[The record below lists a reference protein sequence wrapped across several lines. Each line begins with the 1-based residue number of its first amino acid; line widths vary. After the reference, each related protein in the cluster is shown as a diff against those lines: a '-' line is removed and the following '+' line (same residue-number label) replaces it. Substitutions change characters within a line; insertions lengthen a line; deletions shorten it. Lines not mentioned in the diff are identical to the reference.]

1 MCRIHPLLALAIT
14 FVPGHSRVATAQMK
28 EGSSGTATFSGQV
41 KALAIYAPPP
51 AYPLAARRNRLTGSG
66 VALLE
71 VDKRTGYVT
80 SGRMLQSMEHKV
92 LDDAALDAF
101 RRWRFRPGTVSLIR
115 IPIKYT
121 INGTLY
127 N

>member
-1 MCRIHPLLALAIT
+1 
-14 FVPGHSRVATAQMK
+14 MK
-28 EGSSGTATFSGQV
+28 EGSSGKATFSGQV
-41 KALAIYAPPP
+41 KALATYGPPP
-51 AYPLAARRNRLTGSG
+51 AYPLEARRNRLTGSG
-66 VALLE
+66 VALLK

-80 SGRMLQSMEHKV
+80 SGRMLQSMGHKV

-101 RRWRFRPGTVSLIR
+101 RRWRFRPGTVSPIR

-121 INGTLY
+121 IDGTFY